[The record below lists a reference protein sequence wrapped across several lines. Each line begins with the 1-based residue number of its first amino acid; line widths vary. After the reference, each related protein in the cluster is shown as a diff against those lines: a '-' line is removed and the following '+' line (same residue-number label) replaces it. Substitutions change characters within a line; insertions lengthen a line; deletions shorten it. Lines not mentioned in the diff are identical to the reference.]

1 MGYFVSAPHPGRN
14 ASLPPSASA
23 QCSLIGY
30 TYAGAGGGAMA
41 TGRERT
47 ESRPGE
53 VLRETVRQSG
63 LGRFSRD
70 MGFFDRFSEKK
81 SAPTPPPSVPAAPTG
96 EPNVG
101 SILSRLVAA
110 REQLEAKNLPGALAI
125 YDEVLA
131 TAGDRADVL
140 VTISADLGTNGH
152 VREIIELV
160 APRYDAERHGPAT
173 GLNVL
178 QAYLVEKNPD
188 AAQHVLDLLF
198 ALNRPELEERL
209 FGFSNAIAEL
219 IHQEQIAIS
228 PPVGSNGGI
237 APEPAKVNL
246 VSISKPMWF
255 YGLEPLAAQVLPPKG
270 DRLRRVAFAQLAT
283 PGLPDFA
290 EVAKQPENELGRL
303 SRALPLWFAET
314 FYFSP
319 HYLPTAAVGIVNGH
333 YALFPTEWSNENL
346 RQLVASTDGGLDYIF
361 TGALRQVSEE
371 WQLILR
377 VWEVKKFRERK
388 QFTARWTPA
397 TADRELAKLHEQ
409 IRLFMEWSPEKNG
422 VPYAAP
428 ASPRVWLDTLG
439 AALTLFL
446 GEKNLLPKEQLAVSD
461 ETLARAA
468 AAAPAGE
475 AASLAFI
482 ALRNRA
488 EKLAVAQRLDA
499 ALAASPLIAQASALP
514 T

>member
-1 MGYFVSAPHPGRN
+1 
-14 ASLPPSASA
+14 
-23 QCSLIGY
+23 
-30 TYAGAGGGAMA
+30 
-41 TGRERT
+41 
-47 ESRPGE
+47 
-53 VLRETVRQSG
+53 
-63 LGRFSRD
+63 

-81 SAPTPPPSVPAAPTG
+81 PAPTPPPSTPAA

-101 SILSRLVAA
+101 SIMSRLVAA

-219 IHQEQIAIS
+219 IHQEQTAIS
-228 PPVGSNGGI
+228 PPAGSNGGI

-255 YGLEPLAAQVLPPKG
+255 YGLEPLAAQILPPKG
-270 DRLRRVAFAQLAT
+270 ARLRRVAFAQLAT

-290 EVAKQPENELGRL
+290 EVAKQPENELSRL

-319 HYLPTAAVGIVNGH
+319 HYLPTAAIGIVDGH

-346 RQLVASTDGGLDYIF
+346 RQLVASTEGGLDYIF
-361 TGALRQVSEE
+361 TGALRQVSEDWE
-371 WQLILR
+371 LILR

-397 TADRELAKLHEQ
+397 TADAELAKLHEQ

-428 ASPRVWLDTLG
+428 ASPRAWLDTLG

-446 GEKNLLPKEQLAVSD
+446 GEKNLLSKEQLAVSG

-468 AAAPAGE
+468 AAATTGE

-514 T
+514 S